1 MSSMDSSVVL
11 LKAQADWPRWL
22 AVIRT
27 KASHNEVWAY
37 IKPTLDKDE
46 VRQEL
51 LKPTP
56 PVVKDYATN
65 PDAIPAPTTRTLT
78 DSQLKRYEMDYKVYK
93 DELKEWKLK
102 QDTIND
108 IDDYIMRT
116 TGTYWS
122 TIEKIQGVKE
132 RLKALEDHVA
142 PSTYAR
148 EQDVLARYESVRR
161 SAKATQTK
169 EWLQQ
174 WESALRDLQERK
186 LPEADGI
193 RPTRA
198 FLQAIEQIQPA
209 FALHWTNT
217 IESKA
222 VMSPTANL
230 TQEIPDGFQIAKIF
244 RNQINLSSNPTAA
257 FSAATLQGREAES
270 QDKTDQTCFEGYGRH
285 TLDRCFYLRKD
296 LRPDGWKMDAIKVK
310 LMLKGLKKSP
320 NLQEQH
326 QEAIKEMEDFLNESK
341 KEDVSSQVSSQAQ
354 SKTIIGSA

>member
-1 MSSMDSSVVL
+1 MSSVDSSVVL

-22 AVIRT
+22 AVIQT
-27 KASHNEVWAY
+27 KANHNEVWNH
-37 IKPTLDKDE
+37 IKPTLDDGE

-51 LKPTP
+51 HKPTP

-65 PDAIPAPTTRTLT
+65 PDADPAPTTRSLT
-78 DSQLKRYEMDYKVYK
+78 ANQLNQYQADYKVYK

-102 QDTIND
+102 QATIND
-108 IDDYIMRT
+108 IDNYIMRT

-148 EQDVLARYESVRR
+148 EQDALARYESVRR
-161 SAKATQTK
+161 SAKATKTD
-169 EWLQQ
+169 EWLRQ

-198 FLQAIEQIQPA
+198 FLQAIEKIQPA
-209 FALHWTNT
+209 FANHWTFT

-222 VMSPTANL
+222 VLSPKADL
-230 TQEIPDGFQIAKIF
+230 KKEIPDGFQIAQLF
-244 RNQINLSSNPTAA
+244 RNQLNLSNTTAA
-257 FSAATLQGREAES
+257 FSAATLQGKEAE
-270 QDKTDQTCFEGYGRH
+270 TDQMCFEGYGRH

-296 LRPDGWKMDAIKVK
+296 LRPDGWTMDNTKVK

-341 KEDVSSQVSSQAQ
+341 KEDVSSQAQ
-354 SKTIIGSA
+354 SKTIVGTA

>member
-1 MSSMDSSVVL
+1 MASGEGTIVL
-11 LKAQADWPRWL
+11 LKVQADWPRWL
-22 AVIRT
+22 AVIQT
-27 KASHNEVWAY
+27 KANHNHVWPY
-37 IKPTLDKDE
+37 IKPTLDDRE

-51 LKPTP
+51 REPTP
-56 PVVKDYATN
+56 PVAKTFSATPN
-65 PDAIPAPTTRTLT
+65 AEPEPTIESLT
-78 DSQLKRYEMDYKVYK
+78 AEQLKRYEMAYKVYK
-93 DELKEWKLK
+93 DNLKKWERK
-102 QDTIND
+102 QATIND

-122 TIEKIQGVKE
+122 TIERVDGVRA

-161 SAKATQTK
+161 SAQATKTD
-169 EWLQQ
+169 EWLRQ

-198 FLQAIEQIQPA
+198 FLQAIEKIQPA
-209 FALHWTNT
+209 FALHWSNT

-222 VMSPTANL
+222 VMSPNADL
-230 TQEIPDGFQIAKIF
+230 KQEIPDGFQITKIF
-244 RNQINLSSNPTAA
+244 RNQLTLSNAMAA
-257 FSAATLQGREAES
+257 FSTATLQGKEAES

-296 LRPDGWKMDAIKVK
+296 LRPDGWKMDVVKVK

-320 NLQEQH
+320 DLQKRH
-326 QEAIKEMEDFLNESK
+326 QETIKEMEDFLNESK
-341 KEDVSSQVSSQAQ
+341 KEDVSSQAQ
-354 SKTIIGSA
+354 SKTIVGAA